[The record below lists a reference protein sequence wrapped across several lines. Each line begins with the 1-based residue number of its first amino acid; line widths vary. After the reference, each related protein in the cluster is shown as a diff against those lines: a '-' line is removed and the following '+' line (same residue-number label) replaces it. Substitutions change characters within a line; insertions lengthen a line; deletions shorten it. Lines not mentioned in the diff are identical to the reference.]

1 MLALGA
7 RALFLF
13 HGTLAVWKCQSTYNT
28 AFMYILLGTVSNLI
42 HHVMSITWK
51 SFWSCDCL
59 NSRTVE
65 RTSYNAFW
73 GGIIHSCHSW
83 WSRIQI
89 HFTLYCFIS
98 WLVHFSRI
106 VSRNSRIHEFQGNF
120 AKKHFEVDSLWKIS
134 TGNWNHLWVEIHDY
148 TQKCQKI
155 SMIPVYRNDWEKFGI
170 LKFSKA
176 RRNQRV

>member
-28 AFMYILLGTVSNLI
+28 AFMYILLGTVSTLI

-59 NSRTVE
+59 NSKTVE

-106 VSRNSRIHEFQGNF
+106 VSRNSRIYEFQGNF
-120 AKKHFEVDSLWKIS
+120 AKQHFEIDSFRSWFFVENFYWK
-134 TGNWNHLWVEIHDY
+134 
-148 TQKCQKI
+148 
-155 SMIPVYRNDWEKFGI
+155 
-170 LKFSKA
+170 LKSS
-176 RRNQRV
+176 